1 MNIGIDVRPSLV
13 RPTGVGSYV
22 LALAQR
28 LPASAPDHH
37 FYYFSASLRDR
48 YPIRTWP
55 SNVTLVDRHL
65 PVRALNFAW
74 NRLGWP
80 SLDMLARASLDLVH
94 SPHPLLVP
102 ARKAKHIVTLHD
114 LFFLKHPE
122 MTEAEIRRDYAPL
135 VAKHVRRADGVI
147 CVSEHTA
154 SEARLLLDVPPAKI
168 AVIPNG
174 VDPVYRA
181 PIAPEAVDAVLA
193 RRRLPRGAILYV
205 GSEERRKNLINLA
218 MAYMGLARRRRKPT
232 PPLVLIGPGSWWAQ
246 GGTDVGPAKAH
257 ASARAHRARLVVG
270 AGRHRRRPADPCRGL
285 SRDERD
291 PRAHGR
297 VGPARPALARGGVR
311 PARRRRDGGGPSR
324 RLLARLRARGG
335 GRRGGHARESSR
347 HEVDRRRHR
356 ARAGRRGARGR
367 TSPERA
373 RAEPQVRLGH
383 HRGPDARVLS
393 ACPWILAPPPTLAR
407 ESIPRSLRRGL
418 NDQHRDRC
426 AGAAGS
432 THRRRTLPAQSR
444 A

>member
-1 MNIGIDVRPSLV
+1 MNIGIDIRPSLV

-28 LPASAPDHH
+28 LPACAPDHH

-80 SLDMLARASLDLVH
+80 SLDMLARAHFDLVH

-102 ARKAKHIVTLHD
+102 ARRAKHIVTIHD

-122 MTEAEIRRDYAPL
+122 MTEDEIRRDYAPL
-135 VAKHVRRADGVI
+135 VPKHVRRADGVI

-154 SEARLLLDVPPAKI
+154 SEARLLLDVPAAKI

-205 GSEERRKNLINLA
+205 GSEEKRKNLINLA

-246 GGTDVGPAKAH
+246 GGTDVGPQIRAVGYLETSEIRALMA
-257 ASARAHRARLVVG
+257 ASALLVLPSLEEGFGLPVADAMAAGLPVVCSRGSALEEVAGG
-270 AGRHRRRPADPCRGL
+270 AATLVNPLDTKSIADGI
-285 SRDERD
+285 ERVLD
-291 PRAHGR
+291 D
-297 VGPARPALARGGVR
+297 PALAEDHRRKGLEQSR
-311 PARRRRDGGGPSR
+311 KFDWDTTAARTLEFYR
-324 RLLARLRARGG
+324 
-335 GRRGGHARESSR
+335 
-347 HEVDRRRHR
+347 
-356 ARAGRRGARGR
+356 
-367 TSPERA
+367 
-373 RAEPQVRLGH
+373 
-383 HRGPDARVLS
+383 RVL
-393 ACPWILAPPPTLAR
+393 
-407 ESIPRSLRRGL
+407 
-418 NDQHRDRC
+418 
-426 AGAAGS
+426 GA
-432 THRRRTLPAQSR
+432 
-444 A
+444 